1 MQINTSN
8 YLNLYSNSYN
18 INSKESTQSISQN
31 FNTTENLSQ
40 NNKNNVER
48 EDLESFINEYSN
60 IEKLDI
66 SLIINNNE
74 IHIGMINNF
83 EDIRSQ
89 AKNAPIPSEK
99 EFQTNLEYLLNQI
112 DNILMQG
119 FNEYRNDKEFQSL
132 LANYMMENRAVS
144 KQTYEYSK
152 QNALQALSQLQNGNK
167 PDNFKETM
175 SDYMGNSLLFSNLI
189 GDFFYLAGYFNK
201 IPQDQRNA
209 IQDSLEKVQPY
220 LLNQAGDL
228 DNNFQLGNAII
239 SWNGNDLPFK
249 DYYIGEVEINFLE
262 NTSFASLSSNLDTT
276 QSIFDILNQ
285 KEKLEKE
292 NQDLKNKQAI
302 EAYSYGNGYS
312 STLTSKTSK
321 EIDSFI
327 NQMIKEAKA

>member
-8 YLNLYSNSYN
+8 YLSLYSNSYN

-83 EDIRSQ
+83 EDIRNQ

-99 EFQTNLEYLLNQI
+99 EFQINLEYLLNQI

-189 GDFFYLAGYFNK
+189 GDFFLFS
-201 IPQDQRNA
+201 R
-209 IQDSLEKVQPY
+209 
-220 LLNQAGDL
+220 
-228 DNNFQLGNAII
+228 
-239 SWNGNDLPFK
+239 
-249 DYYIGEVEINFLE
+249 
-262 NTSFASLSSNLDTT
+262 
-276 QSIFDILNQ
+276 ILQ
-285 KEKLEKE
+285 
-292 NQDLKNKQAI
+292 
-302 EAYSYGNGYS
+302 
-312 STLTSKTSK
+312 
-321 EIDSFI
+321 
-327 NQMIKEAKA
+327 

>member
-8 YLNLYSNSYN
+8 YLSLYSNSYN

-99 EFQTNLEYLLNQI
+99 EFQINLEYLLNQI

-132 LANYMMENRAVS
+132 F
-144 KQTYEYSK
+144 
-152 QNALQALSQLQNGNK
+152 G
-167 PDNFKETM
+167 
-175 SDYMGNSLLFSNLI
+175 
-189 GDFFYLAGYFNK
+189 
-201 IPQDQRNA
+201 
-209 IQDSLEKVQPY
+209 
-220 LLNQAGDL
+220 
-228 DNNFQLGNAII
+228 
-239 SWNGNDLPFK
+239 
-249 DYYIGEVEINFLE
+249 
-262 NTSFASLSSNLDTT
+262 
-276 QSIFDILNQ
+276 
-285 KEKLEKE
+285 KLYDGK
-292 NQDLKNKQAI
+292 
-302 EAYSYGNGYS
+302 
-312 STLTSKTSK
+312 
-321 EIDSFI
+321 
-327 NQMIKEAKA
+327 

>member
-8 YLNLYSNSYN
+8 YLSLYSNSYN

-40 NNKNNVER
+40 NNKNNVEK

-99 EFQTNLEYLLNQI
+99 EFQINLEYLLNQI

-175 SDYMGNSLLFSNLI
+175 SDYMGNSLLFSSLI
-189 GDFFYLAGYFNK
+189 GDFF
-201 IPQDQRNA
+201 I
-209 IQDSLEKVQPY
+209 
-220 LLNQAGDL
+220 
-228 DNNFQLGNAII
+228 
-239 SWNGNDLPFK
+239 
-249 DYYIGEVEINFLE
+249 
-262 NTSFASLSSNLDTT
+262 
-276 QSIFDILNQ
+276 
-285 KEKLEKE
+285 
-292 NQDLKNKQAI
+292 
-302 EAYSYGNGYS
+302 
-312 STLTSKTSK
+312 
-321 EIDSFI
+321 
-327 NQMIKEAKA
+327 